1 MRGMRVTVDK
11 NAEAID
17 IPSMRE
23 LSDGSYLHHIDGEIF
38 YVDHHDILRA
48 IHGDYP
54 IATTEAQVRVLITYL
69 ETVADRMKAAAA

>member
-1 MRGMRVTVDK
+1 MKVNVDK

-23 LSDGSYLHHIDGEIF
+23 LSDGEYLSHIDGDIF
-38 YVDHHDILRA
+38 FVDHHDILRA

-69 ETVADRMKAAAA
+69 EGVADRMKEAAA